1 MMRSRVWLLSG
12 LAGLVLVAS
21 SVLALE
27 PKAQH
32 FVRYA
37 TKRIIWKVND
47 TFDPRQSVAAI
58 RPRLLDPDTAMVLG
72 PAAQPDE
79 AGSIVIFVDY
89 NCIYC
94 RRQFEVLGQMTE
106 VGTGPRVFLRH
117 LPHSLPSVALAQAM
131 LAARRQ
137 GGEMALHRV
146 LAGMDKQ
153 IGADDLP
160 ALAEAAGLDPDRLR
174 ADAAD
179 PAIAALLDADIKMA
193 WNLRINS
200 TPTLVAGDT
209 IKRGVQDAEKLED
222 LATAR

>member
-1 MMRSRVWLLSG
+1 MKRSRVWLLSG
-12 LAGLVLVAS
+12 LAGLVLVAGT
-21 SVLALE
+21 VLALE

-37 TKRIIWKVND
+37 TERIIWKVKD
-47 TFDPRQSVAAI
+47 KLDPPQTVAAI
-58 RPRLLDPDTAMVLG
+58 RPRLLDPATAMVLG

-89 NCIYC
+89 NCVHC
-94 RRQFEVLGQMTE
+94 RRQFEVLRQMTE
-106 VGTGPRVFLRH
+106 AGTGPRVFLRH
-117 LPHSLPSVALAQAM
+117 LPHSLPSIALAQAM

-137 GGEMALHRV
+137 GGEAALHRV
-146 LAGMDKQ
+146 LAGMDRQ

-160 ALAEAAGLDPDRLR
+160 VLAHAAGLDPDRLR

-179 PAIAALLDADIKMA
+179 PAIEALLDADIKMA

-200 TPTLVAGDT
+200 TPTLVAGDD
-209 IKRGVQDAEKLED
+209 IKRGVQDAEKLSA